1 MGKNEINPVSFSPDG
16 RLLAASAA
24 DQTATVW
31 DLASRTRLGTT
42 FPTVQGTLPVANFA
56 PDGDLVIS
64 YLADAVKWPMD
75 PQTWERF
82 ACKVAGRDL
91 TPAEWDDILPDRDHQ
106 RVCSP

>member
-1 MGKNEINPVSFSPDG
+1 VGKNEINPVSFSPDG

-56 PDGDLVIS
+56 SDGDLVIS

-75 PQTWERF
+75 PRTWERF
-82 ACKVAGRDL
+82 AYKVAGRDL
-91 TPAEWDDILPDRDHQ
+91 TAAEWDDILPDRNYE
-106 RVCSP
+106 RVCPP

>member
-1 MGKNEINPVSFSPDG
+1 VGKDEIDPVSFSPDG
-16 RLLAASAA
+16 RLLAASSG

-31 DLASRTRLGTT
+31 DVASRKQLGTT
-42 FPTVQGTLPVANFA
+42 FPAVQGVVPVAQFA

-75 PQTWERF
+75 PRTWERF

-106 RVCSP
+106 RVCPP